1 MRATSSSFSS
11 ARGHFRLRWRPWPF
25 DCPRAPRQA
34 VCKDSGSPHAVFLR
48 HTPLAGIS
56 FSYKKRAACRENSR
70 KALQAGTWFRR
81 MNGYEMSYCK
91 YLEPEASSVL
101 SLHVFSQFFH
111 TFLALCAAFGLSP
124 DGAHAK
130 TIQTSEKHA
139 QNRGKTPKIEP
150 LGAPPGDRTL
160 EELRAKARPS
170 ASRATRYALSICLFG
185 KVLKCW
191 CGRF

>member
-1 MRATSSSFSS
+1 
-11 ARGHFRLRWRPWPF
+11 
-25 DCPRAPRQA
+25 
-34 VCKDSGSPHAVFLR
+34 
-48 HTPLAGIS
+48 
-56 FSYKKRAACRENSR
+56 
-70 KALQAGTWFRR
+70 

-139 QNRGKTPKIEP
+139 QNRGKPPKSSLSALLRVTGHSKNFERKQGHLLVEP
-150 LGAPPGDRTL
+150 RGMPCRFVCL
-160 EELRAKARPS
+160 E
-170 ASRATRYALSICLFG
+170 
-185 KVLKCW
+185 
-191 CGRF
+191 RF

>member
-1 MRATSSSFSS
+1 
-11 ARGHFRLRWRPWPF
+11 
-25 DCPRAPRQA
+25 
-34 VCKDSGSPHAVFLR
+34 
-48 HTPLAGIS
+48 
-56 FSYKKRAACRENSR
+56 
-70 KALQAGTWFRR
+70 

-185 KVLKCW
+185 KVWKGFEMLVRSFLSYIIDSNTVSFFWHRPDLSKPFKTFQI
-191 CGRF
+191 GGGPHLSNSFHL